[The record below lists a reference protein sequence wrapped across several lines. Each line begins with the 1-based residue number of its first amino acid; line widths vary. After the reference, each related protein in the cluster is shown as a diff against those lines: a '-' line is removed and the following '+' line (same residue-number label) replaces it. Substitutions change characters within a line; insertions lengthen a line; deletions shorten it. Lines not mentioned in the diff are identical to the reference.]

1 MKPFRPI
8 FSPLER
14 KNSAYSVLFGTG
26 YRGWDASWNHLYSQ
40 GNETIFT
47 SKGEDRWH
55 MQEELAGDRLNEPW
69 AEGWNG
75 DTQPLG
81 YTQYTLHG
89 YPKIGHVTYMC
100 IMLSI
105 TSSYPCPT
113 IKQAQFSDL
122 GSNRIV
128 KPKVQTLCM
137 STPYRPC
144 FLLSVDQVMIIQ
156 GLLNGTN
163 IYYVKLFP
171 MYMKFLNR
179 V

>member
-1 MKPFRPI
+1 MRPNNKPR
-8 FSPLER
+8 S
-14 KNSAYSVLFGTG
+14 
-26 YRGWDASWNHLYSQ
+26 GWRRL
-40 GNETIFT
+40 GPNETIQAHIQSFREKKFCLF
-47 SKGEDRWH
+47 SPFWYRLQGLGCIMEPPIFAREWNHFHKQGWRPLAH
-55 MQEELAGDRLNEPW
+55 AEELAGDRLNEPW

-137 STPYRPC
+137 STP
-144 FLLSVDQVMIIQ
+144 
-156 GLLNGTN
+156 
-163 IYYVKLFP
+163 
-171 MYMKFLNR
+171 
-179 V
+179 